1 MTIKYCNQCGNPITI
16 KVPDGDNLPRATCES
31 CNFIQYENPR
41 VIVGCIPEWENK
53 VLLCRRAIE
62 PRLGFWTLP
71 AGFLEN
77 NETTQQGALRETKEE
92 TNASATIIDAF
103 SLIDIPH
110 INQIYLLY
118 RAKLNDDNF
127 SPTAESSEVALFEEA
142 SIPWDD
148 IAFAAI
154 KRSLKQYYKSKHE
167 GSFDLYTETID
178 ITKLHKRP

>member
-1 MTIKYCNQCGNPITI
+1 
-16 KVPDGDNLPRATCES
+16 
-31 CNFIQYENPR
+31 
-41 VIVGCIPEWENK
+41 
-53 VLLCRRAIE
+53 
-62 PRLGFWTLP
+62 
-71 AGFLEN
+71 
-77 NETTQQGALRETKEE
+77 
-92 TNASATIIDAF
+92 
-103 SLIDIPH
+103 
-110 INQIYLLY
+110 LY
-118 RAKLNDDNF
+118 RAKLSDDNF